1 MHTEINIRTAASLR
15 GLRAEKNMTIED
27 VANKT
32 GINKDTISRYENS
45 NVSMQ
50 LYMLDKLV
58 ECYGI
63 GLDIFF
69 KSIYD
74 KMQNEEQ
81 EQEKEE

>member
-50 LYMLDKLV
+50 LYILDKLV

-69 KSIYD
+69 KNIYD
-74 KMQNEEQ
+74 KMQNK
-81 EQEKEE
+81 EKEG